1 MKAVS
6 FLRYWIQD
14 IVMIFLIVSI
24 VEILL
29 PNSNMRKY
37 INMVIGF
44 LIIIVIVS
52 PFIKLLSRDYSID
65 ERVLKEHLK
74 MNELVYKDK
83 SNLSSVYDKQ
93 VKEMYTNKMELEV
106 TEFVHETSNYKVESV
121 NLSIDETNENFGK
134 LKEIEILLKVD
145 GEEKIDKNVNKN
157 SIAIIKI
164 DDVSIDNN
172 DEAFNAYKTLEDGE
186 DLKKSLS
193 KKFNISKENIRVF
206 LNTLEAGELDGEVY
220 R

>member
-1 MKAVS
+1 M
-6 FLRYWIQD
+6 
-14 IVMIFLIVSI
+14 
-24 VEILL
+24 
-29 PNSNMRKY
+29 
-37 INMVIGF
+37 
-44 LIIIVIVS
+44 
-52 PFIKLLSRDYSID
+52 
-65 ERVLKEHLK
+65 
-74 MNELVYKDK
+74 
-83 SNLSSVYDKQ
+83 
-93 VKEMYTNKMELEV
+93 
-106 TEFVHETSNYKVESV
+106 
-121 NLSIDETNENFGK
+121 
-134 LKEIEILLKVD
+134 LKVD